1 MRRPEGNAPQS
12 RCENMIA
19 MSKAVTRQSH
29 RQIILGIVFI
39 LTFIAILSSDF
50 SGIASGA
57 PKQVI
62 KPPVIS
68 EGTTTKLPC
77 TKQDQSTIGMIG
89 CYEKHARDIDRRINA
104 EVALIFTFLDT
115 GEKKSLVKAET
126 AWLNYRNSDCESVAS
141 LFQGGT
147 IAPVEYGSC
156 VVNDDQQYSSHLH
169 GFFQLLTEG
178 RSSVPHW
185 P

>member
-1 MRRPEGNAPQS
+1 
-12 RCENMIA
+12 
-19 MSKAVTRQSH
+19 
-29 RQIILGIVFI
+29 
-39 LTFIAILSSDF
+39 
-50 SGIASGA
+50 
-57 PKQVI
+57 
-62 KPPVIS
+62 
-68 EGTTTKLPC
+68 
-77 TKQDQSTIGMIG
+77 MIG
-89 CYEKHARDIDRRINA
+89 CYEKHAREIDRRINA

-115 GEKKSLVKAET
+115 SEKRSFVKAEN
-126 AWLNYRNSDCESVAS
+126 AWLEYRNSDCQSVAS

-156 VVNDDQQYSSHLH
+156 VVNDDQQYSSHLY